1 MNNKGYTLIELIAAI
16 VLLAVIIIIA
26 IPGISGVSKRIRENQ
41 RNNVIKKIEI
51 AASNYAFDTKKTEV
65 FVDELVKEG
74 YYTVDKDS
82 DDVMDPVSGERMN
95 CYIVTMEKVS
105 EHYNAKFQDG
115 TKHEVNGECKKS

>member
-1 MNNKGYTLIELIAAI
+1 VNNKGYTLIELIAA
-16 VLLAVIIIIA
+16 VALLAVIMLIA
-26 IPGISGVSKRIRENQ
+26 IPGISSLAGRIRQNQ

-82 DDVMDPVSGERMN
+82 DIVIDPVNGESMN
-95 CYIVTMEKVS
+95 CYLVIMEKVS

-115 TKHEVNGECKKS
+115 TKYENNGVCVK